1 MKRFTLIITL
11 LTTLVFF
18 SCEDSNLD
26 DAVDQESFVTSGQ
39 WNVLFFFDES
49 GDKAR
54 DFANYDF
61 TFVKGGTVTASKNN
75 DIADGTWSIGEV
87 SNKSKRMV
95 LGFTNSNFQSLGKE
109 WVVNE
114 ISNDKIELIRFS
126 NGNSENLVFTR
137 K

>member
-1 MKRFTLIITL
+1 MKRITLIITL

-18 SCEDSNLD
+18 SCEDTNLD

-39 WNVLFFFDES
+39 WNILFFFDES

-54 DFANYDF
+54 DFVNYDF
-61 TFVKGGTVTASKNN
+61 TFAKEGIVTASSNN
-75 DIADGTWSIGEV
+75 DIADGTWSMGEV

-95 LGFTNSNFQSLGKE
+95 LGFTNSDFQSLGKE

-137 K
+137 N